1 MPIPRPPRGLVLA
14 LTLPMLAAAAPAPE
28 VRFAD
33 VTAAVGLTFT
43 HANSATSNKYLI
55 ETMGGGVALLDYDHD
70 GRLDVFFVNGARLED
85 PMPAGKQPDKHD
97 PAFWN
102 RLYRQRAD
110 GTFVDV
116 TEAAGL
122 TGRDQ
127 TAYGMGVAAADYDN
141 DGDTDLYVTG
151 YGANTLYRNNGDGT
165 FTDVT
170 QRAGVSGGGW
180 SASAGFVD
188 YDNDGALDLFVTRY
202 VDWTFATNGRCG
214 EQRPGYRAYCHPDNY
229 RGVANLLFHNN
240 GDGTFADVSAKAGV
254 ADANGK
260 GLGVAF
266 ADYDG
271 VGFTDVY
278 VANDSVQSFLY
289 HNLQGRGFEEVGLLA
304 GVGFTDDG
312 KTFAGMGVDFADYD
326 NDGRPDLI
334 VTDLSN
340 ERYRLYRQNEDHSFR
355 DATHVSG
362 VGGVTLPYS
371 GWGTRFVDYDNDG
384 WKDLFVA
391 QGHVMDTIEKTA
403 PNLRYK
409 QPPLLLRNESGRF
422 VRVTPGPA
430 FEQDRAGRGAAF
442 GDLDDDGDLDIVL
455 GTVGEPA
462 IVLRNEGGAS
472 RHWLRIV
479 AAGTRSN
486 RDGIGCR
493 VKVVSASGLTQHFTI
508 STAAGY
514 LSASDKR
521 LLVGLGDDASA
532 RLVEVRWP
540 SGAVQ
545 TFDQVAAGTT
555 LVATEPATATPG
567 SPGR

>member
-70 GRLDVFFVNGARLED
+70 GRLDIFFVNGARLED

-240 GDGTFADVSAKAGV
+240 GDGTFADVSAKAGI

-266 ADYDG
+266 ADYDDD
-271 VGFTDVY
+271 GFTDVY

-403 PNLRYK
+403 PNLRYR

-545 TFDQVAAGTT
+545 RFDQVPAGTT
-555 LVATEPATATPG
+555 LVATEPAAATPG